1 MPKIF
6 IIACEASGDKHG
18 AGLVQSIKELD
29 PTVQFE
35 GLGGMEMAKAG
46 VTLLEEMTRVS
57 VLGLGDVLRK
67 YFYFRK
73 IFYRALHHVR
83 RTQPDLLILIDSP
96 AFNLRFA
103 KKIKRQIPVLYYVS
117 PQIWAWGWRRI
128 HTIRR
133 TVDHMIAILP
143 FEEEMY
149 RKERVLCT
157 FVGNP
162 LLDRVKTSGSKEA
175 LRREFGIGNSE
186 RMIALLPG
194 SRGPEVER
202 IFPGMLETARLLQ
215 KDFPEL
221 KFFVVQAPQVSSALY
236 DRIALPFSDLRLER
250 FWDRPYDIVHAA
262 DFALV
267 ASGTATLETALLG
280 TPFFLLYK
288 ASASTFFFGR
298 RLVKLPYI
306 GLVNVLAGRFVVPEF
321 IQYQAEPKR
330 IAHETKILLENDE
343 LREKFCGEIE
353 EVCQKLGEPGAEER
367 AAELILRKLRERL
380 SGAPAPASSEALPQ
394 PSQVGKEN
402 QVDGDRRHHPAEE
415 KKREKI

>member
-18 AGLVQSIKELD
+18 AGLVKSLKRLE
-29 PTVQFE
+29 PTIQFE

-46 VTLLEEMTRVS
+46 VTLLKEMTRSS

-67 YFYFRK
+67 YLYFRK
-73 IFYRALHHVR
+73 IFYQTLHQVKQ
-83 RTQPDLLILIDSP
+83 TKPDLLILIDSP

-103 KKIKRQIPVLYYVS
+103 KKISALHRKGKRKIPVIYYVS

-133 TVDHMIAILP
+133 TIDQMIAILP

-149 RKERVLCT
+149 RKEGVPCV

-162 LLDRVKTSGSKEA
+162 LLDRVKPSAPREW
-175 LRREFGIGNSE
+175 LRRELKVQDSE

-194 SRGPEVER
+194 SREPEVRR
-202 IFPGMLETARLLQ
+202 IFPVMLETARLLQ
-215 KDFPEL
+215 KDLPAL
-221 KFFVVQAPQVSSALY
+221 KFFVVQAPQVSAVLY
-236 DRIALPFSDLRLER
+236 EEILTLFSDLRIER
-250 FWDRPYDIVHAA
+250 HGKGMYDIVHAA

-280 TPFFLLYK
+280 TPFFLIYK
-288 ASASTFFFGR
+288 ASPSTFFLGR
-298 RLVKLPYI
+298 RLVRIPYI

-321 IQYQAEPKR
+321 IQYLADPQR
-330 IAHETKILLENDE
+330 IAHETKILLENNE
-343 LREKFCGEIE
+343 LREKLCREIA

-367 AAELILRKLRERL
+367 AAQLILQKLKEYSRHAF
-380 SGAPAPASSEALPQ
+380 SPPQ
-394 PSQVGKEN
+394 TI
-402 QVDGDRRHHPAEE
+402 A
-415 KKREKI
+415 